1 MKLTWILKRMKNK
14 VLILL
19 LLVCQGTALWAQR
32 PVRDRIKTLKV
43 AFITERLALTSQEAQ
58 TFWPVYNAHA
68 EAMQTIR
75 KKERTELKSKI
86 PVLQDLSAQ
95 QSSKLLDQYVSI
107 QKAKHEAELAYMQEL
122 EKVLSPKK
130 ILLLLQAEE
139 DFKKRLLQQYRKRKA
154 GG

>member
-19 LLVCQGTALWAQR
+19 LLICQGTALWAQG

-68 EAMQTIR
+68 KELDAIR

-122 EKVLSPKK
+122 EKVLPPKK
-130 ILLLLQAEE
+130 VLLLLQAEE

>member
-1 MKLTWILKRMKNK
+1 MKNK

-68 EAMQTIR
+68 AELETIR

-122 EKVLSPKK
+122 EKVLQPKK
-130 ILLLLQAEE
+130 ILLFLQAEE

>member
-43 AFITERLALTSQEAQ
+43 AFIAERLALPSQEAQ
-58 TFWPVYNAHA
+58 TFWPVYNAHT
-68 EAMQTIR
+68 EAMETIR

>member
-1 MKLTWILKRMKNK
+1 M
-14 VLILL
+14 
-19 LLVCQGTALWAQR
+19 
-32 PVRDRIKTLKV
+32 
-43 AFITERLALTSQEAQ
+43 
-58 TFWPVYNAHA
+58 
-68 EAMQTIR
+68 
-75 KKERTELKSKI
+75 
-86 PVLQDLSAQ
+86 QDLSAQ
-95 QSSKLLDQYVSI
+95 LSSKLLDQYVSI